1 MPSARHRGPC
11 PARLSRGRRRRRAP
25 PRPPVPPRL
34 PLPARPSGAA
44 PHLPARRGRALLP
57 LRRRSLPLT
66 APPPASRVSAPGHG
80 GVTAPVTCRGRG
92 AGAGPER
99 WGVWRTRFPPLR
111 SGRVRFCPASP
122 GSRSSSLGGRCGGR
136 AVRAG
141 FRWATRPGPRPS
153 LAGWAEPCPPRDPA
167 VGGAAA
173 GWVRTGGFAP
183 RPRSRFPAEP
193 PPSGPGKARG
203 VAGRLPDGA
212 VAPNWKSVSVPVSP
226 SVPPSTLTSLK
237 PPGATARAITSCSNS
252 YGNVKYLGLSV
263 RNRKNRW
270 KTKTTPLPC
279 CNQGSECSIFDN
291 SRNHNF

>member
-34 PLPARPSGAA
+34 PLPHQAERRSPSPACAARPSAA
-44 PHLPARRGRALLP
+44 PAPPAVAPAHRSPSRQPSVSSGARRRHRSRHVPGAGRRGGAREVGGVADPVPAAPVRPGPVLSRQSGQPQLFTRRALRWPCGAGRVSVGDAPGPEPGGAGRALPAR
-57 LRRRSLPLT
+57 
-66 APPPASRVSAPGHG
+66 
-80 GVTAPVTCRGRG
+80 
-92 AGAGPER
+92 GPR
-99 WGVWRTRFPPLR
+99 
-111 SGRVRFCPASP
+111 
-122 GSRSSSLGGRCGGR
+122 GGRCRCGLGPHGR
-136 AVRAG
+136 V
-141 FRWATRPGPRPS
+141 
-153 LAGWAEPCPPRDPA
+153 CP
-167 VGGAAA
+167 AA
-173 GWVRTGGFAP
+173 
-183 RPRSRFPAEP
+183 AEP

-212 VAPNWKSVSVPVSP
+212 VARNWKSVSVPVSP

-252 YGNVKYLGLSV
+252 YGNVKYLGLSA

-279 CNQGSECSIFDN
+279 CNQGSECSIVDN
-291 SRNHNF
+291 